1 MVSNFSFLEKH
12 KQYHSFAYACMEAES
27 SIAISP
33 ATTAI
38 LSRRALE
45 LAVRW
50 VYSAD
55 SYLKVPYQD
64 NLSSLIHDRTFK
76 DVITPELFPLLKY
89 IIKLGNLAAHT
100 NNKIKRTEAVLSLYN
115 LHQFISWIDYCYSLE
130 FTAKDFDEALLK
142 TGEEKKI
149 SSEDLETL
157 YQELGLRDKKLK
169 DIVEENETLRK
180 QLGQIRENNQKERTF
195 NVDEISEY
203 ETRKKYI
210 DLDLKDAGWILGED
224 CLEEFEVKGMP
235 LGSGTG
241 FADYVLLGDNGK
253 PLAVVEAKRT
263 NKDPE
268 VGKQQA
274 KLYAD
279 CLEDMYKQRP
289 IIFYTNGFE
298 MHIWDD
304 FFYPSRKLAGF
315 YNQDEL
321 QLLINRRNS
330 RVALDNIKINNH
342 ITDRYYQK
350 EAIKAICESLMDSDR
365 KALLVMATGSG
376 KTRTVISLVDILT
389 KHEWVKNCLFLADRT
404 ALVRQAKN
412 SFNNLLPS
420 ISLCNLLES
429 KDDPDSRIVFSTYPT
444 MMNAIDD
451 MKAKDGQKLFT
462 VGHFDL
468 IIADEAHRSIYKKY
482 QAIFEYFDA
491 MLVGLTATPKDDIDK
506 NTYNIFELENN
517 VPTYAYELQ
526 EAVEDKFLLP
536 YNTVETTVKF
546 LETGIHYDDLSEEDK
561 EAYEETFIDEGEMP
575 DYISSDK
582 LNSWLFNDDTIDK
595 VITQLMEKGIKVKGG
610 DQLGQTIIFAKNHK
624 HAVRIEERFNVL
636 YPQYKGE
643 FARVIDNT
651 VNYAQDLIDAFSDKR
666 KMPQVAISVDML
678 DTGIDI
684 PEIVNLVFFKKVKSK
699 AKFWQMIGRGT
710 RLCPDLFGAGMD
722 KENFLIFDFCSNFEF
737 FRANP
742 RGKEV
747 KNIPSLSEKT
757 FNIKLDLI
765 KELQHLDYQQ
775 DKYIAYRNE
784 LISELMAEI
793 RKLNR
798 ENFVVKQ
805 HLKYVDKYCQSQ
817 AWTSLGILEVASIKE
832 HLAPLVI
839 PHNEDELAK
848 RFDYLIF
855 TIEFADLTNLKAY
868 KAKNNVVKTALLLA
882 QIGTIPQI
890 LEQKELIAR
899 VQTDDFWKQADIFDY
914 ELVREGLR
922 DLIKF
927 IEREHSKIYYTNF
940 TDEILSIKEGA
951 GEFSANSLQSYRKKV
966 SAYLL
971 EHKDHISIH
980 KLRFNKQLT
989 KQDFLALER
998 LLLKDMGTREDYTRE
1013 FGDTPLTILVRQM
1026 VGLDQE
1032 AANQAFSEFL
1042 NDENLSS
1049 QQINFVKRIVD
1060 YVVKNGHMQDKTALQ
1075 EEPFES
1081 LGSITELFPSE
1092 KAMQIVKVIDSIN
1105 SNATDIWGA

>member
-1 MVSNFSFLEKH
+1 MASNFSFLEKH
-12 KQYHSFAYACMEAES
+12 EQYHSFANACREAES
-27 SIAISP
+27 SIVVSP

-50 VYSAD
+50 VYSVD

-100 NNKIKRTEAVLSLYN
+100 NNKINRTEAVLSLHN
-115 LHQFISWIDYCYSLE
+115 LHQFTAWIDYCYSPE
-130 FTAKDFDEALLK
+130 FTAEDFDEAALK
-142 TGEEKKI
+142 TGDEKKV
-149 SSEDLETL
+149 SLKELETL
-157 YQELGLRDKKLK
+157 YDQLGLKDKKLQ

-180 QLGQIRENNQKERTF
+180 QLRKVRENNQKERIF
-195 NVDEISEY
+195 NVEEISEY

-210 DLDLKDAGWILGED
+210 DLDLKDAGWSFGVD
-224 CLEEFEVKGMP
+224 CLEEFEVQGMP

-241 FADYVLLGDNGK
+241 YADYVLLGDNGK

-263 NKDPE
+263 SKDPDA
-268 VGKQQA
+268 GKQQA
-274 KLYAD
+274 KIYAD
-279 CLEDMYKQRP
+279 CLENMYGQRP
-289 IIFYTNGFE
+289 VIFYTNGFE

-304 FFYPSRKLAGF
+304 FFYPSRRVAGF

-321 QLLINRRNS
+321 QLLVNRRNS
-330 RVALDNIKINNH
+330 RAALDNIKINND

-350 EAIKAICESLMDSDR
+350 EAIKAICESFMENDR

-376 KTRTVISLVDILT
+376 KTRTVISLIDILT
-389 KHEWVKNCLFLADRT
+389 RHEWVKNCLFLADRT

-420 ISLCNLLES
+420 ASLGNLLES
-429 KDDPDSRIVFSTYPT
+429 KDDPNSRIVFSTYPT

-451 MKAKDGQKLFT
+451 MKAKDGNKLFT

-468 IIADEAHRSIYKKY
+468 IVTDEAHRSIYKKY

-506 NTYNIFELENN
+506 NTYHIFELENN
-517 VPTYAYELQ
+517 VPTYAYDLQ
-526 EAVEDKFLLP
+526 EAVENKFLVP

-561 EAYEETFIDEGEMP
+561 EAYEETFIDEAEMP

-582 LNSWLFNDDTIDK
+582 LNRWLFNDDTIDK
-595 VITQLMEKGIKVKGG
+595 VITQLMEKGIKVEGG
-610 DQLGQTIIFAKNHK
+610 DKLGKTIVFAKNHK

-636 YPQYKGE
+636 CPQYKGE

-651 VNYAQDLIDAFSDKR
+651 VNYAQDLIDKFSAKN
-666 KMPQVAISVDML
+666 KMPQLAISVDML

-684 PEIVNLVFFKKVKSK
+684 PEIVNLVFFKKVRSK

-710 RLCPDLFGAGMD
+710 RLCPNLFGVGMD

-742 RGKEV
+742 RGKEI
-747 KNIPSLSEKT
+747 KNAPGLSEKL

-775 DKYIAYRNE
+775 EKYIAYRDQLVSE
-784 LISELMAEI
+784 LIAEI
-793 RKLNR
+793 RILNR

-805 HLKYVDKYCQSQ
+805 HLKYVDKYSQSE
-817 AWTSLGILEVASIKE
+817 AWNSLGLLDVASIKE
-832 HLAPLVI
+832 HLAPLVM
-839 PHNEDELAK
+839 PRNEDELAK
-848 RFDYLIF
+848 RFDYLMF
-855 TIEFADLTNLKAY
+855 NIEFAELTNIKAN
-868 KAKNNVVKTALLLA
+868 KAKDNVVKTAALLS
-882 QIGTIPQI
+882 QIGAIPQI
-890 LEQKELIAR
+890 LAQKDIIAR
-899 VQTDDFWKQADIFDY
+899 VQTDDFWQQADIFDY
-914 ELVREGLR
+914 ELVREALR

-927 IEREHSKIYYTNF
+927 IEIEHSKIYYTNF
-940 TDEILSIKEGA
+940 TDEILKVIEAA
-951 GEFSANSLQSYRKKV
+951 GEYSANSLQSYRKKV
-966 SAYLL
+966 STYLM
-971 EHKDHISIH
+971 EHKDHVSIH
-980 KLRFNKQLT
+980 KLRFNKPLT
-989 KQDFLALER
+989 KQDFLELER
-998 LLLKDMGTREDYTRE
+998 LLLKDIGTKEDYARE
-1013 FGDTPLTILVRQM
+1013 FGDTPLTILVRQI

-1032 AANQAFSEFL
+1032 AANEAFSEFL
-1042 NDENLSS
+1042 SDENLNSR
-1049 QQINFVKRIVD
+1049 QINFVKRIVD
-1060 YVVKNGHMQDKTALQ
+1060 YVVKNGHMQDKSVLQ

-1081 LGSITELFPSE
+1081 LGSITELFPTE
-1092 KAMQIVKVIDSIN
+1092 KAFQIVGVIDKIN
-1105 SNATDIWGA
+1105 RNATDITGA

>member
-1 MVSNFSFLEKH
+1 
-12 KQYHSFAYACMEAES
+12 
-27 SIAISP
+27 
-33 ATTAI
+33 
-38 LSRRALE
+38 
-45 LAVRW
+45 
-50 VYSAD
+50 
-55 SYLKVPYQD
+55 
-64 NLSSLIHDRTFK
+64 
-76 DVITPELFPLLKY
+76 
-89 IIKLGNLAAHT
+89 
-100 NNKIKRTEAVLSLYN
+100 
-115 LHQFISWIDYCYSLE
+115 
-130 FTAKDFDEALLK
+130 
-142 TGEEKKI
+142 
-149 SSEDLETL
+149 
-157 YQELGLRDKKLK
+157 
-169 DIVEENETLRK
+169 
-180 QLGQIRENNQKERTF
+180 
-195 NVDEISEY
+195 
-203 ETRKKYI
+203 
-210 DLDLKDAGWILGED
+210 
-224 CLEEFEVKGMP
+224 
-235 LGSGTG
+235 
-241 FADYVLLGDNGK
+241 
-253 PLAVVEAKRT
+253 
-263 NKDPE
+263 
-268 VGKQQA
+268 
-274 KLYAD
+274 
-279 CLEDMYKQRP
+279 
-289 IIFYTNGFE
+289 
-298 MHIWDD
+298 
-304 FFYPSRKLAGF
+304 
-315 YNQDEL
+315 
-321 QLLINRRNS
+321 
-330 RVALDNIKINNH
+330 
-342 ITDRYYQK
+342 
-350 EAIKAICESLMDSDR
+350 
-365 KALLVMATGSG
+365 
-376 KTRTVISLVDILT
+376 
-389 KHEWVKNCLFLADRT
+389 
-404 ALVRQAKN
+404 
-412 SFNNLLPS
+412 
-420 ISLCNLLES
+420 
-429 KDDPDSRIVFSTYPT
+429 
-444 MMNAIDD
+444 
-451 MKAKDGQKLFT
+451 
-462 VGHFDL
+462 
-468 IIADEAHRSIYKKY
+468 
-482 QAIFEYFDA
+482 
-491 MLVGLTATPKDDIDK
+491 
-506 NTYNIFELENN
+506 
-517 VPTYAYELQ
+517 
-526 EAVEDKFLLP
+526 
-536 YNTVETTVKF
+536 
-546 LETGIHYDDLSEEDK
+546 
-561 EAYEETFIDEGEMP
+561 
-575 DYISSDK
+575 
-582 LNSWLFNDDTIDK
+582 
-595 VITQLMEKGIKVKGG
+595 
-610 DQLGQTIIFAKNHK
+610 
-624 HAVRIEERFNVL
+624 
-636 YPQYKGE
+636 
-643 FARVIDNT
+643 
-651 VNYAQDLIDAFSDKR
+651 
-666 KMPQVAISVDML
+666 ML

-817 AWTSLGILEVASIKE
+817 AWTSLGILDVASIKE

-839 PHNEDELAK
+839 SHNEDELAK